1 MAKKV
6 YFALAMHNHQ
16 PIGNFD
22 SVFAEAYDK
31 AYGPMLAALERHPSV
46 RVTLHNTGP
55 LVEWMRQHRPDYLTR
70 VAALVDRGQLEI
82 MAGGYYEP
90 ILATLPDA
98 DKLGQIRRMVR
109 EVREDFNYEPK
120 GMWLAERVWEPTL
133 PRYINAAGVGYTL
146 VDDNHFKSAGLSDDD
161 LYGYYVTE
169 EQGQTVNIFATGQP
183 LRYRIPWR
191 PVEETIGFLRDK
203 LQEGQVAVM
212 GDDGEKFGLWPGTYE
227 HCYGD
232 HNWVE
237 RFFTA
242 LEQNADWLET
252 THLATYAAEH
262 PPIGRIYLPTT
273 SYIEM
278 TEWALPP
285 KASFDFHALLHE
297 LGESKDER
305 DQSILR
311 FMRGG
316 FWRNMLVKYPEIN
329 NMHKKMLRVHGKVYA
344 MKEGQPREAA
354 LDHLWRGQCNCPYWH
369 GLFGGIYYPHI
380 RTGTFGELIRAE
392 NAADAI
398 RFDANHQVADG
409 GKLAGKLEVEL
420 TDHNADGHNEVLLT
434 GAAQNLYLQPSLG
447 GALFEWDVR
456 ARSFNLLNTMTRREE
471 PYHRTLSEAV
481 ARQGQQAEGQAS
493 AGGTGPSGE
502 GTNGGAQG
510 EVKNVHDIV
519 AMKETGLEQ
528 KLFYDWHPRLG
539 LLDHFLAPGVTVENF
554 YESHYGEQG
563 DFVNQP
569 YAVQVEQQP
578 NSGHATITLER
589 AGHVWDGPEFVPV
602 TVRKVITVYPDASD
616 FTVDYTVTNHSDQ
629 ARRFSFGVEQNF
641 ALLSGHAP
649 DSYYLINGQRPYG
662 AEADLASIGESE
674 ATRAVTLL
682 NGWFGVQ
689 VSIAWDKPATLWRLP
704 IETVQNS
711 EAGFERVYQASC
723 LLPHWTLELGGG
735 ASWQIVLHYRAE
747 AVAGGVDEQ

>member
-6 YFALAMHNHQ
+6 YFALALHNHQ

-22 SVFAEAYDK
+22 TVFAEAYEK
-31 AYGPMLAALERHPSV
+31 AYGPMLMALEKHPSV

-55 LVEWMRQHRPDYLTR
+55 LVEWMRKNRPDYLVR
-70 VAALVDRGQLEI
+70 VAALVDAGQLEI
-82 MAGGYYEP
+82 LAGGYYEP
-90 ILATLPDA
+90 ILATLPDE
-98 DKLGQIRRMVR
+98 DKVGQVQRMVR

-133 PRYINAAGVGYTL
+133 PRYIHDAGMGYTL
-146 VDDNHFKSAGLSDDD
+146 VDDNHFKSVGLSDDD

-169 EQGQTVNIFATGQP
+169 EQGKTVNIFATGQP

-191 PVEETIGFLRDK
+191 PVEEVIGFLRET
-203 LQEGQVAVM
+203 LQDGQIAVM

-232 HNWVE
+232 TNWVDD
-237 RFFTA
+237 FFTA

-252 THLATYAAEH
+252 THLARYAAEH
-262 PPIGRIYLPTT
+262 PPISRIYLPTA

-285 KASFDFHALLHE
+285 AQSYDFHQILHE
-297 LGESKDER
+297 MGESKDPR
-305 DQSILR
+305 DKSLLR

-316 FWRNMLVKYPEIN
+316 FWRNMMVKYPEIN
-329 NMHKKMLRVHGKVYA
+329 TMHKKMLKVHDKVYA
-344 MKEGQPREAA
+344 MKEGAERDAA

-380 RTGTFGELIRAE
+380 RSGTFGELISAE
-392 NAADAI
+392 NAAEGI
-398 RFDANHQVADG
+398 SFDLNHQVEEG
-409 GKLAGKLEVEL
+409 GKLAGKLAVEL
-420 TDHNADGHNEVLLT
+420 YDANTDGHNEVVVS
-434 GAAQNLYLQPSLG
+434 GAAQSVYLQPSLG
-447 GALFEWDVR
+447 GALYEWDLR
-456 ARSFNLLNTMTRREE
+456 ARSFNLLNTMTRRVE

-481 ARQGQQAEGQAS
+481 ARQGEQAEGQAS

-502 GTNGGAQG
+502 GENGGQEG
-510 EVKNVHDIV
+510 EVKNVHDII

-528 KLFYDWHPRLG
+528 KLFYDWHQRLG
-539 LLDHFLAPGVTVENF
+539 LLDHFLRADATLESF
-554 YESHYGEQG
+554 YQAKYGEQG

-569 YAVQVEQQP
+569 YGVQVEQQAD
-578 NSGHATITLER
+578 SGLAIISLER
-589 AGHVWDGPEFVPV
+589 AGHVWDGPDFVPV
-602 TVRKVITVYPDASD
+602 TVRKVVSIHPDASD
-616 FTVDYTVTNHSDQ
+616 FSVDYSVTNNSDQ
-629 ARRFSFGVEQNF
+629 PRNFTFGVEQNL

-649 DSYYLINGQRPYG
+649 DSYYLINGERPYG
-662 AEADLASIGESE
+662 ADADLASMGESVE
-674 ATRAVTLL
+674 ARAVTLI

-689 VSIAWDKPATLWRLP
+689 VSIAWDRPCTLWRLP

-723 LLPHWTLELGGG
+723 LLPHWQIALGAGE
-735 ASWQIVLHYRAE
+735 SWRLILHYRAE
-747 AVAGGVDEQ
+747 AIHGGVDA